1 MRHLFRSLRDIF
13 RLLIKK
19 DFTHAGIKVK
29 RLFVGVKFTDG
40 LIYKFVVYALLFSF
54 GYVYLYPVLYM
65 VTNSFMTME
74 DIIDQGIKWIPSSLN
89 FENYRLV
96 ITELNYLK
104 SLLDAIY
111 LAAVPALSATVS
123 SAVIGYGFAR
133 FKFPLKNLLF
143 VLMLMTFI
151 IPPQITMLP
160 MFRMYSKYEL
170 LGSIKA
176 FVYPAILGQG
186 LNGALFILIFYQF
199 FRMIPR
205 SLDESAQLD
214 GATPF
219 KVFTR
224 IYIPLA
230 IPSIIIVFLFSF
242 VWYYNETY
250 LSGLYL
256 RGSDLLSLPLKLEQY
271 INNYTSIYPEG
282 SQARELMQAVKL
294 AGNVLTLLPLL
305 ILYFFTQKRF
315 VESIDRTGITGE

>member
-1 MRHLFRSLRDIF
+1 MKKFFRTIKEIIQLT
-13 RLLIKK
+13 LKK
-19 DFTHAGIKVK
+19 DFTHARIKVK
-29 RLFVGVKFTDG
+29 RLFMGVRFTDG
-40 LIYKFVVYALLFSF
+40 LIYKFLIYALLLSF
-54 GYVYLYPVLYM
+54 GYVYLYPMLYM
-65 VTNSFMTME
+65 LTNSFMTME
-74 DIIDQGIKWIPSSLN
+74 DIIDAGVRWIPTKLN

-96 ITELNYLK
+96 LVELNYFK

-111 LAAVPALSATVS
+111 LAATPAISATVS
-123 SAVIGYGFAR
+123 SAIIGYGFAR
-133 FKFPLKNLLF
+133 FNFPLKKLLF

-151 IPPQITMLP
+151 VPPQITMLP
-160 MFRMYSKYEL
+160 MFRMFSQYKL

-199 FRMIPR
+199 FRMIPK

-219 KVFTR
+219 KVFTK

-230 IPSIIIVFLFSF
+230 IPSIVIVFLFSF

-256 RGSDLLSLPLKLEQY
+256 RGSTLLSLPLKLEQY

>member
-1 MRHLFRSLRDIF
+1 MKQKF
-13 RLLIKK
+13 RLIKEIFSLLFK
-19 DFTHAGIKVK
+19 KNYKQASIKLK

-40 LIYKFVVYALLFSF
+40 LIYNVLVYALLLSF
-54 GYVYLYPVLYM
+54 GYVYLYPILYM

-74 DIIDQGIKWIPSSLN
+74 DIIDVGVRWIPSTLN
-89 FENYRLV
+89 IENYRLV
-96 ITELNYLK
+96 FTELNYFRA
-104 SLLDAIY
+104 LLDALY
-111 LAAVPALSATVS
+111 LAAFPAVSATVS
-123 SAVIGYGFAR
+123 SAIIGYGFAR
-133 FKFPLKNLLF
+133 FDFPLKKLLF

-160 MFRMYSKYEL
+160 MFRMYSRYEL

-205 SLDESAQLD
+205 ALDESAQLD

-219 KVFTR
+219 KVFTK
-224 IYIPLA
+224 IYLPLA
-230 IPSIIIVFLFSF
+230 IPSIVIVFLFSF

-282 SQARELMQAVKL
+282 SRARELMQAVKL

-305 ILYFFTQKRF
+305 ILYFFTQKQF